1 MGAMCR
7 CDGAIGRC
15 DGCVAGSNNR
25 LRVRWYNGASVRG
38 ATVYNV
44 GVVMVRCS
52 RSGMGKLP
60 NDFCVVFSV

>member
-1 MGAMCR
+1 MRCR
-7 CDGAIGRC
+7 
-15 DGCVAGSNNR
+15 GC
-25 LRVRWYNGASVRG
+25 NGASVRG

-60 NDFCVVFSV
+60 NGFCVVFTV